1 MGNEL
6 AIMKTLAGEKMPL
19 LGVTARGVISGELFE
34 LEVEQRYRNEED
46 KNIEAIYTFPLAARA
61 VLLDI
66 EFELGGKKLSGIAVE
81 RKEAEQEYEKAIE
94 DGNTAILLE
103 KSSEDLYTVNL
114 GNLMAGEEAVVRYR
128 YAEPLVREQGRLRL
142 VIPTAIA
149 PRYGNPESA
158 GLKPHQI
165 PGVDIGVSYPFTLAV
180 DVLGELAKGDMS
192 SPSHNLTMAAI
203 EHGIRLNLKKG
214 WLDRDFILMMD
225 GAGYSNISCVR
236 DDEQWVAMATF
247 CPAIPDVYTDR
258 PLSLR
263 LVIDCSGSMEGD
275 SITQARQAAI
285 KVIETLKA
293 DDEFDVTLFGSN
305 YRLLFG
311 HMMPSDDFHKG
322 RATQELIGLEADMG
336 GTEMEDALRATTT
349 RPSERDG
356 GDVLLITDGEIWRIG
371 SLIAM
376 AQKSHLRYFIVGVGS
391 SPSHATLRT
400 LAEETK
406 GAYEAVSPN
415 EDIES
420 VVLRQFARM
429 RQPRATRL
437 QVAWP
442 VPPLW
447 TTQLPK
453 AIFHDGTFHIYAGF
467 SQPLAGDITLNYSLD
482 EERDV
487 QEVAHVSP
495 WNGKPASLTR
505 IAIAKRIQEMSSPM
519 YGREPGSNRPM
530 RMTKGRLAKLAVQY
544 NLATEYTHY
553 LIVHE
558 RADGEKAENLP
569 DVRQVKQMLA
579 AGWGGSGTVM
589 ARLGAKHAAMMR
601 PQPCQQPIIRVGCD
615 DALFFDDEMPTDE
628 VPSVMT
634 SRRGYGFG
642 PKGKLGIAASL
653 RKQADLEQRL
663 KQAPPYLKGSLKEL
677 MAFVNSELTHPDDFP
692 DLVRKFEKMPEL
704 NQLHDFIRAIDKH
717 GMLTDEVWV
726 VFISWAAQQVDS
738 ECQLTR
744 HAARSIHS
752 LSGAIAPDR
761 IAGLMAQFNQQKAP
775 RTFVQDEE
783 A

>member
-103 KSSEDLYTVNL
+103 KSSGDLYTVNL

-165 PGVDIGVSYPFTLAV
+165 PGVDIGVSYPFTLAL

-349 RPSERDG
+349 RPSERGG

-429 RQPRATRL
+429 RQPRATRP

-453 AIFHDGTFHIYAGF
+453 AIFHDGTFHVYAGF
-467 SQPLAGDITLNYSLD
+467 SQPLAGDIKLTYSLD
-482 EERDV
+482 EKRDA

-495 WNGKPASLTR
+495 WEGKPASLAR
-505 IAIAKRIQEMSSPM
+505 IAIAKRIQEMSSPL
-519 YGREPGSNRPM
+519 YGREPGSDRPM

-544 NLATEYTHY
+544 NLATAYTHY

-634 SRRGYGFG
+634 SRREET
-642 PKGKLGIAASL
+642 
-653 RKQADLEQRL
+653 KQAMDDGGTDIPAFLKKQPGDKKATKHEHLNLKDLL
-663 KQAPPYLKGSLKEL
+663 KKLIEL
-677 MAFVNSELTHPDDFP
+677 VNSGLTHPDDFP
-692 DLVRKFEKMPEL
+692 ALANKLNNVPEL
-704 NQLHDFIRAIDKH
+704 ILLQDFINTIKNQ
-717 GMLTDEVWV
+717 GMRTDEIWV
-726 VFISWAAQQVDS
+726 ALISWAAKQAGS
-738 ECQLTR
+738 EYQLTR

-761 IAGLMAQFNQQKAP
+761 FAELMMKLNSIALL
-775 RTFVQDEE
+775 
-783 A
+783 

>member
-66 EFELGGKKLSGIAVE
+66 EFELGGEKLSGIAVE
-81 RKEAEQEYEKAIE
+81 RKEAEQGYEKAIE

-114 GNLMAGEEAVVRYR
+114 GNLMAGDEAVVRYR
-128 YAEPLVREQGRLRL
+128 YAEPLVREQGQLRL
-142 VIPTAIA
+142 VIPTDIA

-165 PGVDIGVSYPFTLAV
+165 PGVDIGANYPFTLAI

-192 SPSHNLTMAAI
+192 SPSHNLIMAAI
-203 EHGIRLNLKKG
+203 EHGIRLSLKKG

-247 CPAIPDVYTDR
+247 CPTIPDVDTDR

-293 DDEFDVTLFGSN
+293 KDEFDVTLFGSN

-311 HMMPSDDFHKG
+311 HMRPSDDFHKG
-322 RATQELIGLEADMG
+322 RATQELMGLEADMG

-356 GDVLLITDGEIWRIG
+356 GDVLLITDGEIWRID

-376 AQKSHLRYFIVGVGS
+376 AQKSHLRYFIVGVGG

-400 LAEETK
+400 LAEDTK

-442 VPPLW
+442 VSPLW

-467 SQPLAGDITLNYSLD
+467 SQPLAGDIKLTYSLD
-482 EERDV
+482 AERRV

-495 WNGKPASLTR
+495 WEGKPASLTR
-505 IAIAKRIQEMSSPM
+505 IAIAKRIQEM
-519 YGREPGSNRPM
+519 GRPM
-530 RMTKGRLAKLAVQY
+530 RMTNEQLANLAVQY

-558 RADGEKAENLP
+558 RAEGERADDLP
-569 DVRQVKQMLA
+569 EIRQVKQMLA

-589 ARLGAKHAAMMR
+589 ARIGAKPAVMAR
-601 PQPCQQPIIRVGCD
+601 PQPCAQPIFRTGYD
-615 DALFFDDEMPTDE
+615 DGLFFDDEMPTDE
-628 VPSVMT
+628 VPSVIT
-634 SRRGYGFG
+634 SRRD
-642 PKGKLGIAASL
+642 
-653 RKQADLEQRL
+653 RKKNAKAQSRGTSSEHANADLLCLL
-663 KQAPPYLKGSLKEL
+663 KKLLEL
-677 MAFVNSELTHPDDFP
+677 VNDDLLHPDDFP
-692 DLVRKFEKMPEL
+692 EFVSKLDSVSEL
-704 NQLHDFIRAIDKH
+704 NPLRDIVNAIDKQ
-717 GMLTDEVWV
+717 GMHTDEVWV
-726 VFISWAAQQVDS
+726 AFISWATQQVGS

-752 LSGAIAPDR
+752 LSGVIAPDR
-761 IAGLMAQFNQQKAP
+761 LAGLMRRPPGFQ
-775 RTFVQDEE
+775 
-783 A
+783 

>member
-34 LEVEQRYRNEED
+34 LEVEQRYRNEEN

-128 YAEPLVREQGRLRL
+128 YAEPLVREQGQLRL

-165 PGVDIGVSYPFTLAV
+165 PGVDIGANYPFTLAI
-180 DVLGELAKGDMS
+180 DVLGELAKGTMS

-293 DDEFDVTLFGSN
+293 DDEFDITIFGSN

-311 HMMPSDDFHKG
+311 HMKPSDDFHKG

-467 SQPLAGDITLNYSLD
+467 SQPLAGDIKLTYSLD
-482 EERDV
+482 EERHV
-487 QEVAHVSP
+487 KEVAHASP
-495 WNGKPASLTR
+495 WEGKPASLTR
-505 IAIAKRIQEMSSPM
+505 IAVAKRIQEMSSPM

-615 DALFFDDEMPTDE
+615 DALFFDEEMPTDE

-663 KQAPPYLKGSLKEL
+663 KHTPPYLKGSLKEL

-692 DLVRKFEKMPEL
+692 DLVRKIEKMPEL

-761 IAGLMAQFNQQKAP
+761 IAGLMVQFNQQKAP
-775 RTFVQDEE
+775 RTFVQDNE

>member
-165 PGVDIGVSYPFTLAV
+165 PGVVIGVSYPFTLAL

-349 RPSERDG
+349 RPSERGG

-429 RQPRATRL
+429 RQPRATRP

-453 AIFHDGTFHIYAGF
+453 AIFHDGTFHVYAGF
-467 SQPLAGDITLNYSLD
+467 SQPLAGDIKLTYSLD
-482 EERDV
+482 EERDA

-495 WNGKPASLTR
+495 WEGKPASLAR
-505 IAIAKRIQEMSSPM
+505 IAIAKRIQEMSSPL
-519 YGREPGSNRPM
+519 YGREPGSDRPM

-544 NLATEYTHY
+544 NLATAYTHY

-634 SRRGYGFG
+634 SRREET
-642 PKGKLGIAASL
+642 
-653 RKQADLEQRL
+653 KQAMDDGGTDIPAFLKKQPGDKKATKHDHLNLKDLL
-663 KQAPPYLKGSLKEL
+663 KKLIEL
-677 MAFVNSELTHPDDFP
+677 VNSGLTHPDDFP
-692 DLVRKFEKMPEL
+692 ALANKLNNVPEL
-704 NQLHDFIRAIDKH
+704 ILLQDFINTIKNQ
-717 GMLTDEVWV
+717 GMRTDEIWV
-726 VFISWAAQQVDS
+726 ALISWAAKQAGS
-738 ECQLTR
+738 EYQLTR

-761 IAGLMAQFNQQKAP
+761 FAELMMKLNSIALL
-775 RTFVQDEE
+775 
-783 A
+783 

>member
-34 LEVEQRYRNEED
+34 LEVEQRYRNDEN

-66 EFELGGKKLSGIAVE
+66 EFELGGKRLTGIAVE
-81 RKEAEQEYEKAIE
+81 RKDAEQEYEKAIE

-114 GNLMAGEEAVVRYR
+114 GNLMASEEAVVRYR
-128 YAEPLVREQGRLRL
+128 YAEPLVREQGQLRL

-158 GLKPHQI
+158 GLKPPQI
-165 PGVDIGVSYPFTLAV
+165 PGVDIGADYPFTLAI
-180 DVLGELAKGDMS
+180 DVLGELAKGDMA

-236 DDEQWVAMATF
+236 DDEQWIAMATF
-247 CPAIPDVYTDR
+247 CPAIPDVDTGC

-311 HMMPSDDFHKG
+311 HMKPSDDFHKG
-322 RATQELIGLEADMG
+322 RATQELMGLEADMG

-349 RPSERDG
+349 RSSERDG

-429 RQPRATRL
+429 RQPRVSHL

-442 VPPLW
+442 VSPLW

-453 AIFHDGTFHIYAGF
+453 AIFHDGTFHVYAGF
-467 SQPLAGDITLNYSLD
+467 SQPLAGDIKLTYSLD

-487 QEVAHVSP
+487 QEAAHVSP
-495 WNGKPASLTR
+495 WVGKPASLAR
-505 IAIAKRIQEMSSPM
+505 IAIAKRIQEMSSPL
-519 YGREPGSNRPM
+519 YGREPGSDRPM

-544 NLATEYTHY
+544 NLATAYTHY

-601 PQPCQQPIIRVGCD
+601 PQPCQHPIIRVGCD

-634 SRRGYGFG
+634 SRREET
-642 PKGKLGIAASL
+642 
-653 RKQADLEQRL
+653 KQAMDDGGTDIPAFLKKQPGDKKATKHEYLNLKDLL
-663 KQAPPYLKGSLKEL
+663 KKLIEL
-677 MAFVNSELTHPDDFP
+677 VNSGLTHPDDFP
-692 DLVRKFEKMPEL
+692 ALANKLNNVPDLIL
-704 NQLHDFIRAIDKH
+704 LQDFINTIKNQ
-717 GMLTDEVWV
+717 GMRTDEIWV
-726 VFISWAAQQVDS
+726 ALISWAAKQAGS
-738 ECQLTR
+738 EYQLTR

-761 IAGLMAQFNQQKAP
+761 FAELMMKLNGIALL
-775 RTFVQDEE
+775 
-783 A
+783 